1 MDISFQSSNLLHGDT
16 EFVRHRIIGSPNSG
30 RHYLDVDAKLLFDH
44 IRTLSNEA
52 SDFLFFATAVYGA
65 DKMAVRAKH
74 AEDRWTRSLNL
85 EIPVLEVERW
95 TAAKS
100 ALEESI
106 GFLTGDLWNF
116 TFVKSNRR
124 PFGRRTNRI
133 KPLKGVASAPTVSLL
148 SGGLDSF
155 AGAIKFLE
163 DEPRSPLILAS
174 HYDGKVSGPKSD
186 QGNVIQALMKHYPRR
201 IQHIRLR
208 VGVGDMGAKGDEPA
222 SEFETSF
229 RSRSL
234 VFLAVAFAVASAVK
248 KPPQIA
254 IPENGAIALN
264 FPLNPSRRGSCS
276 TRTVHP
282 HFLKLLQVALE
293 RIGLTNDIIN
303 PFQFL
308 TKGQVN
314 ECVSEYPA
322 FSSAYKLTN
331 SCAKSG
337 HNFSWENRLASACGR
352 CVPCLFRRASLHR
365 IQIDN
370 ETFGNEVLKVYSGRD
385 ALPDDFRSLLDLVRQ
400 NPDEKSIM
408 RGLIANG
415 SLPAIQLPEYAALV
429 ARMIGE
435 VRQWLSDKAPKSVKT
450 IAAIN

>member
-1 MDISFQSSNLLHGDT
+1 MDISFLSSNILHRET
-16 EFVRHRIIGSPNSG
+16 EFVRHTIIGSPNSG
-30 RHYLDVDAKLLFDH
+30 QHYLDVDAKLLFDH

-65 DKMAVRAKH
+65 DKMALRAKH

-85 EIPVLEVERW
+85 EIPVLEPEKW
-95 TAAKS
+95 TLAKK

-106 GFLTGDLWNF
+106 GFLTGDLWDF
-116 TFVKSNRR
+116 TFIKANRG
-124 PFGRRTNRI
+124 PFARRTNRI
-133 KPLKGVASAPTVSLL
+133 KSPKGVILAPTVSLL

-163 DEPRSPLILAS
+163 DDLQSPLILAS
-174 HYDGKVSGPKSD
+174 HYDGKVAGPKSD
-186 QGNVIQALMKHYPRR
+186 QGNVIQALMNYYPKR
-201 IQHIRLR
+201 IQHIRVR
-208 VGVGDMGAKGDEPA
+208 VGVGNTGDNGDEPA
-222 SEFETSF
+222 PEFETSF

-282 HFLKLLQVALE
+282 HFLKLIHVALE
-293 RIGLTNDIIN
+293 QIGLTNEIIN
-303 PFQFL
+303 PFEFL

-314 ECVSEYPA
+314 ECVSEFPA
-322 FSSAYKLTN
+322 FSSAYKRTN

-365 IQIDN
+365 IQLDN
-370 ETFGNEVLKVYSGRD
+370 ETFGNEVLKIYSGRD
-385 ALPDDFRSLLDLVRQ
+385 DLPDDFRSLLDLVRR
-400 NPDEKSIM
+400 NPDDKSIM

-415 SLPAIQLPEYAALV
+415 SLPTIQLPEYAALV
-429 ARMIGE
+429 SRMIGE
-435 VRQWLSDKAPKSVKT
+435 VRQWLSDKAPKSLKT
-450 IAAIN
+450 IAAIK